1 MKNFLQIS
9 LVLILNFSIN
19 AQDLAMSNM
28 NNISNYEKVNEEII
42 PLIDETH
49 YTYKYNGNDVLV
61 SFKDGEHTEYFEN
74 KKYFIKSKVRW
85 ISNEECIMTIQF
97 SNLPNFPFRKGTEL
111 KMKILK
117 IRRGKVFYQSTL
129 GGRTWTGKMSILQ

>member
-1 MKNFLQIS
+1 
-9 LVLILNFSIN
+9 
-19 AQDLAMSNM
+19 M